1 MQKLIGAIIL
11 DKILERV
18 LDRDT
23 LMKTADYIKSN
34 DKSQILSRIF
44 RYVKYFAILFFLS
57 AIILITAV
65 IYLLYYI
72 FTHFT

>member
-34 DKSQILSRIF
+34 DKSHILSRIF
-44 RYVKYFAILFFLS
+44 KYVKYFAILFFLS